1 MDNSKNTL
9 NKIDIKQIIE
19 FIKKN
24 VRYFSAGALF
34 VALLVVLVFFTGNK
48 PENGEEV
55 VSGTEVVTEIE
66 TETASKEVESEA
78 VNELIKNYY
87 AAYAAGDIDTLL
99 TMASPVSE
107 NEQAYIT
114 LYSQYVEEY
123 QNQIYYVKKGLD
135 ENSYVVNVYL
145 EVKFA
150 GVDTVAP
157 GLDMFYVRTNEDGNL
172 YIDNLYSQYNMRLNE
187 SALDTSV
194 NDLIKKYTSDEE
206 FLTMIAEVQQKYE
219 DAIAA
224 DENLATMANV
234 TIPEAISAWAA
245 TITQQATEEQTS
257 EEQTTEE
264 ATEIE
269 ENNSDENAADEEN
282 ADKEE
287 DSDKEENA
295 DAEEEQAEAVSEKVK
310 TLDKVNIREKAD
322 QDSER
327 IGQAEK
333 GETFTRIG
341 TEGDWSII
349 EYDGKKGYIK
359 SEYLTT
365 DISSEEEEDEST
377 TASNGFPEGTE
388 IRLENTTNIR
398 SAMDENSDKV
408 GVAYPGETVTV
419 IMSYAEGWTKVEWD
433 DETGYVKTE
442 LLQQ

>member
-1 MDNSKNTL
+1 MENSKNTL
-9 NKIDIKQIIE
+9 NKIDIKQMID

-24 VRYFSAGALF
+24 VRYFTAGALF
-34 VALLVVLVFFTGNK
+34 IALLVVLVFFTGNT
-48 PENGEEV
+48 PEEPEEAV
-55 VSGTEVVTEIE
+55 NSTVIMTE
-66 TETASKEVESEA
+66 TEEASKEVENEA

-87 AAYAAGDIDTLL
+87 AAYAEGNMDALL
-99 TMASPVSE
+99 TMASPISE
-107 NEQAYIT
+107 NEQAYIA

-123 QNQIYYVKKGLD
+123 QNQIYYVKRGLD

-145 EVKFA
+145 EVKFT
-150 GVDTVAP
+150 GVDTAAP
-157 GLDMFYVRTNEDGNL
+157 GLDMFYVRTNDDGNL

-194 NDLIKKYTSDEE
+194 NALIKQYTNEEE
-206 FLTMIAEVQQKYE
+206 FLTMIAEVQKKYE
-219 DAIAA
+219 DAVAA

-245 TITQQATEEQTS
+245 TIAQQATEVAEGT
-257 EEQTTEE
+257 ETTEE
-264 ATEIE
+264 QATE
-269 ENNSDENAADEEN
+269 ENNSEESNSEEKADD
-282 ADKEE
+282 ADKEAE
-287 DSDKEENA
+287 SA
-295 DAEEEQAEAVSEKVK
+295 DGAEEVVETVK
-310 TLDKVNIREKAD
+310 ALDKVNIREKAD

-333 GETFTRIG
+333 GDIFTRIG
-341 TEGDWSII
+341 TEGEWSII

-365 DISSEEEEDEST
+365 DISSDNEEGKMVSV
-377 TASNGFPEGTE
+377 NGFPEGTK

-398 SAMDENSDKV
+398 TAMDENSDKV

-419 IMSYAEGWTKVEWD
+419 VMSYAEGWTKVKWD

-442 LLQQ
+442 LLQQQ

>member
-1 MDNSKNTL
+1 MENSKNTL
-9 NKIDIKQIIE
+9 NKIDIKQMLD

-24 VRYFSAGALF
+24 VRYFTAGALF
-34 VALLVVLVFFTGNK
+34 IALLVVLVFFTGNTPK
-48 PENGEEV
+48 EQGEAVNSTEIVTETEEV
-55 VSGTEVVTEIE
+55 
-66 TETASKEVESEA
+66 SKEVENEA

-87 AAYAAGDIDTLL
+87 VAYAEGDMDALL
-99 TMASPVSE
+99 TMASPISE
-107 NEQAYIT
+107 NEQAYIA

-123 QNQIYYVKKGLD
+123 QNQIYYVKRGLD

-145 EVKFA
+145 EVKFT
-150 GVDTVAP
+150 GVDTAAP
-157 GLDMFYVRTNEDGNL
+157 GLDMFYVRTNDDGSL

-194 NDLIKKYTSDEE
+194 NDLIKQYTNEEE
-206 FLTMIAEVQQKYE
+206 FLTMIAEVQKKYE
-219 DAIAA
+219 DAVAA
-224 DENLATMANV
+224 DENLAAMANV

-245 TITQQATEEQTS
+245 TIAQQATEVAEGTEEQTS

-264 ATEIE
+264 
-269 ENNSDENAADEEN
+269 NNSEESNSEEN
-282 ADKEE
+282 AGDADKEPE
-287 DSDKEENA
+287 SA
-295 DAEEEQAEAVSEKVK
+295 DGAEEVSETVK
-310 TLDKVNIREKAD
+310 ALDKVNIREKAD

-333 GETFTRIG
+333 GDTFTRIG

-365 DISSEEEEDEST
+365 DFSSDNEEGEM
-377 TASNGFPEGTE
+377 ASVNGFPEGTK

-398 SAMDENSDKV
+398 TAMDENSDKV

-419 IMSYAEGWTKVEWD
+419 VMSYAEGWTKVKWD

-442 LLQQ
+442 LLQQQ